1 MIRTIS
7 AQGAPAAIGPYSH
20 AVFAGPLL
28 FTSGQIALDPASGKL
43 AGESI
48 EEQACQIFKNL
59 HAVLAA
65 ADFDFSN
72 VVKTVIYMTDL
83 SDFSKVNQLYG
94 ELFSGNPPARSC
106 VQVAAL
112 PAGAKLEIE
121 MIAAEK

>member
-1 MIRTIS
+1 MLKAIS

-28 FTSGQIALDPASGKL
+28 FTSGQIALVPETGKL
-43 AGESI
+43 AGDDIES
-48 EEQACQIFKNL
+48 QAKQIFKNL
-59 HAVLAA
+59 KAVLTAA
-65 ADFDFSN
+65 GFDFSN

-83 SDFSKVNQLYG
+83 ADFATVNQLYG
-94 ELFSGNPPARSC
+94 ELFTSDPPARSC